1 MKIKLS
7 ELANM
12 PNKERDAKLK
22 ELVTL
27 TRSKTFDIDSFNEIK
42 IKLNDFE
49 KKYGFT
55 SDEVHDKIDSSEI
68 RETQEICEWLLLF
81 DLYKKILKRKF

>member
-12 PNKERDAKLK
+12 PNKERDTKLK

-42 IKLNDFE
+42 IKLNDLE

-55 SDEVHDKIDSSEI
+55 SDEVHDRLI
-68 RETQEICEWLLLF
+68 TLN
-81 DLYKKILKRKF
+81 

>member
-12 PNKERDAKLK
+12 PNKERDTKLK

-42 IKLNDFE
+42 IKLNDLE
-49 KKYGFT
+49 KNMALLRMKYM
-55 SDEVHDKIDSSEI
+55 ID
-68 RETQEICEWLLLF
+68 
-81 DLYKKILKRKF
+81 

>member
-12 PNKERDAKLK
+12 PNKERDTKLK

-27 TRSKTFDIDSFNEIK
+27 TRSKTFDIYSFNEIK
-42 IKLNDFE
+42 IKLN
-49 KKYGFT
+49 
-55 SDEVHDKIDSSEI
+55 
-68 RETQEICEWLLLF
+68 
-81 DLYKKILKRKF
+81 

>member
-12 PNKERDAKLK
+12 PNKERDTKLK

-42 IKLNDFE
+42 IKLNDLE

-55 SDEVHDKIDSSEI
+55 SDEVHDRLIP
-68 RETQEICEWLLLF
+68 LN
-81 DLYKKILKRKF
+81 

>member
-12 PNKERDAKLK
+12 PNKERDTKLK

-42 IKLNDFE
+42 IKLND
-49 KKYGFT
+49 
-55 SDEVHDKIDSSEI
+55 
-68 RETQEICEWLLLF
+68 L
-81 DLYKKILKRKF
+81 

>member
-12 PNKERDAKLK
+12 PNKERDTKLK

-27 TRSKTFDIDSFNEIK
+27 TISKTFDIDSFNEIK

-49 KKYGFT
+49 KNMALLWMKYM
-55 SDEVHDKIDSSEI
+55 ID
-68 RETQEICEWLLLF
+68 
-81 DLYKKILKRKF
+81 

>member
-1 MKIKLS
+1 
-7 ELANM
+7 M
-12 PNKERDAKLK
+12 PNKERDTKLK

-42 IKLNDFE
+42 IKLNDLE

-55 SDEVHDKIDSSEI
+55 SDEVHDRLIP
-68 RETQEICEWLLLF
+68 LN
-81 DLYKKILKRKF
+81 